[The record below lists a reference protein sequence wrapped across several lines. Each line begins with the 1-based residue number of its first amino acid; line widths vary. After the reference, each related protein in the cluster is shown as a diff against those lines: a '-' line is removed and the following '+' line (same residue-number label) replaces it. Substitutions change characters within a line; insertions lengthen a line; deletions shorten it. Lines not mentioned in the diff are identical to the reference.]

1 MWICSRTYYVLDA
14 EVRSSA
20 VRAAFSWNTPVD
32 PVVVARQVIGLA
44 ETFSAAREALEGA
57 PAETGGDGDDKATSL
72 RDNAHTLE
80 GHRQTMAGVVPRLY
94 QILSN
99 AVEADEARSR
109 SPEGSGGGNN
119 PGVMVTERVRAVLHG
134 KPWLWVGDAF
144 VPADQVA
151 FTSPANAAP
160 YLYAVPPDLAC
171 FATLLK
177 RFGVRPSFGPS
188 DFCHALRRLAVE
200 TGAAEPLV
208 STAPP
213 ATGAAAGRDQR
224 SGVVGGLAALT
235 GYKGN
240 NGGDRV

>member
-1 MWICSRTYYVLDA
+1 
-14 EVRSSA
+14 
-20 VRAAFSWNTPVD
+20 
-32 PVVVARQVIGLA
+32 
-44 ETFSAAREALEGA
+44 
-57 PAETGGDGDDKATSL
+57 
-72 RDNAHTLE
+72 
-80 GHRQTMAGVVPRLY
+80 
-94 QILSN
+94 
-99 AVEADEARSR
+99 
-109 SPEGSGGGNN
+109 
-119 PGVMVTERVRAVLHG
+119 TERVRAVLHG

-208 STAPP
+208 TTAPP
-213 ATGAAAGRDQR
+213 AAGAAAGRDQG

-235 GYKGN
+235 GYKG
-240 NGGDRV
+240 